1 MVPQSAVLWTSAAT
15 HREPPRA
22 QRVTD
27 RVELQPFGV
36 NYEGSSRLER
46 RADEIDANSL
56 DRTWHGSCIDEG
68 VRGDG
73 PAMMTNAAT
82 AARPPHA
89 ATVTVTQKVVIVNG
103 NPEMLDILETVLDA
117 GHYDVVFV
125 ESSEHAYSQIKRVQP
140 NLAII
145 CVDLDEADGFQVL
158 SMLKLDEE
166 TRGIPVLTFTSEH
179 GRDDLEAEMADTSDE
194 ELFPTAKAA
203 VWMN

>member
-1 MVPQSAVLWTSAAT
+1 
-15 HREPPRA
+15 
-22 QRVTD
+22 
-27 RVELQPFGV
+27 
-36 NYEGSSRLER
+36 
-46 RADEIDANSL
+46 
-56 DRTWHGSCIDEG
+56 
-68 VRGDG
+68 
-73 PAMMTNAAT
+73 MMTNAAT

-166 TRGIPVLTFTSEH
+166 TRGIEPVSMVRVVGAPRTEPVAIAFRDAFDEPVEDVARSLGQGDALDFKGAAAIEKTERNG
-179 GRDDLEAEMADTSDE
+179 GRMRRIDGDVCAPRSQR
-194 ELFPTAKAA
+194 
-203 VWMN
+203 